1 MKCPECGE
9 EIPAGIRI
17 CPNCDYELT
26 DAEFA
31 AAGGAAAAP
40 EKPAAVAPER
50 PSVAAPSKPSA
61 AAPSKPS
68 APAPAKPAKPAAPD
82 VAMPESILA
91 HGDVSVSA
99 DHSVHNTQ
107 NNTQN
112 TTNNTQ
118 NNVANTTTNNTT
130 NNTQQTIIINVG
142 AGGQLPGG
150 LVDDATT
157 AAVNDVAAQ
166 QQPQKRQQRQQQAA
180 QQVEAEDGQKGVGS
194 ITGEGTIYIKT
205 GRRMPTWLIATIV
218 GVVLGIGVVFYLRTS
233 NKPAAE
239 GAKTETVAT
248 PKQEDAPANGQ
259 TAAKSSSAAKPAAK
273 PKPADPYADG
283 MKAYNN
289 GDYDAAVK
297 NLTKASNLSDKQ
309 KAGEAAFKLGT
320 MYENGEGVEANKQ
333 KAIEWYEKAAKLGN
347 KGAKRK
353 LM

>member
-1 MKCPECGE
+1 MKCPECNE
-9 EIPAGIRI
+9 EIPAGTRI

-31 AAGGAAAAP
+31 AAGGAAAP
-40 EKPAAVAPER
+40 DKPTVSAPER
-50 PSVAAPSKPSA
+50 PNMAAPSKPSA
-61 AAPSKPS
+61 AAPSKPNIS
-68 APAPAKPAKPAAPD
+68 APTKPGKPAAPD
-82 VAMPESILA
+82 VAMPESIMA

-112 TTNNTQ
+112 TQ
-118 NNVANTTTNNTT
+118 NNIANTTNVANNTT

-150 LVDDATT
+150 IVDDATT
-157 AAVNDVAAQ
+157 AAVNDAASKQKQPRQQHQ
-166 QQPQKRQQRQQQAA
+166 QQSAPH
-180 QQVEAEDGQKGVGS
+180 VEAEEGQKGVGS

-205 GRRMPTWLIATIV
+205 GRRMPTWLIATIA
-218 GVVLGIGVVFYLRTS
+218 GVVLGIGIVIYLRTS
-233 NKPAAE
+233 RKPVTE
-239 GAKTETVAT
+239 GAKTETVA
-248 PKQEDAPANGQ
+248 APAQNATPAGQ
-259 TAAKSSSAAKPAAK
+259 TAAKTGTASKPASK

-289 GDYDAAVK
+289 GDYDNAVK

-320 MYENGEGVEANKQ
+320 MYENGEGVDANKQ

-347 KGAKRK
+347 KNAKRK

>member
-1 MKCPECGE
+1 MKCPECNE
-9 EIPAGIRI
+9 EIPVGTRI

-31 AAGGAAAAP
+31 AAGGAPAP
-40 EKPAAVAPER
+40 AKPDKPAVSAPER
-50 PSVAAPSKPSA
+50 PSVSAPSKPSA
-61 AAPSKPS
+61 AAPG
-68 APAPAKPAKPAAPD
+68 KPAAPD
-82 VAMPESILA
+82 VAMPESIMA

-150 LVDDATT
+150 IVDDATT
-157 AAVNDVAAQ
+157 AAVNDAAAQ
-166 QQPQKRQQRQQQAA
+166 QQKQQRQQRPQQNAP
-180 QQVEAEDGQKGVGS
+180 QVEAEDGQKGVGS

-233 NKPAAE
+233 SKPAAE

-248 PKQEDAPANGQ
+248 PKQDATTAGGQ
-259 TAAKSSSAAKPAAK
+259 AAAKSTTASKPAAK

-289 GDYDAAVK
+289 GDYDGAVK

-309 KAGEAAFKLGT
+309 KAGEAAFKLGL
-320 MYENGEGVEANKQ
+320 MYETGDGVAADKQ

-347 KGAKRK
+347 KSAKRK

>member
-31 AAGGAAAAP
+31 AAGGA
-40 EKPAAVAPER
+40 
-50 PSVAAPSKPSA
+50 
-61 AAPSKPS
+61 
-68 APAPAKPAKPAAPD
+68 PAPAKPDKPAVSAPERPGVAATTKPGKPVAPD
-82 VAMPESILA
+82 VAMPESIMA
-91 HGDVSVSA
+91 HGDVSVST

-150 LVDDATT
+150 IVDDATT
-157 AAVNDVAAQ
+157 AAVNDAAAQ
-166 QQPQKRQQRQQQAA
+166 QQKQQRQQRPQQNAP
-180 QQVEAEDGQKGVGS
+180 QVEAEDGQKGVGS

-205 GRRMPTWLIATIV
+205 GRRVPTWLIATII
-218 GVVLGIGVVFYLRTS
+218 GVVLGIGIAVYLRMS
-233 NKPAAE
+233 SQPAAE
-239 GAKTETVAT
+239 DAKTETVAT
-248 PKQEDAPANGQ
+248 PKQDAAPAGGQ
-259 TAAKSSSAAKPAAK
+259 AAAKSGSTAKPAAAK

-309 KAGEAAFKLGT
+309 KAGEAAFKLGL
-320 MYENGEGVEANKQ
+320 MYETGDGVAADKQ

>member
-1 MKCPECGE
+1 MKCPECNE
-9 EIPAGIRI
+9 EIPAGTRI

-31 AAGGAAAAP
+31 AAGGASTP
-40 EKPAAVAPER
+40 EKPTVNAPER
-50 PSVAAPSKPSA
+50 PNVAVPSNPSA
-61 AAPSKPS
+61 AAPSKPTMS
-68 APAPAKPAKPAAPD
+68 APAKPGKPAAPD
-82 VAMPESILA
+82 VAMPESIMA

-150 LVDDATT
+150 IVDDATT
-157 AAVNDVAAQ
+157 AAVNDVASKQ
-166 QQPQKRQQRQQQAA
+166 KPQRQQRPQQSASPI
-180 QQVEAEDGQKGVGS
+180 EAEEGQKGVGS

-205 GRRMPTWLIATIV
+205 GRRMPTWLIATIA
-218 GVVLGIGVVFYLRTS
+218 GVVLGIGVVIYLRTGS
-233 NKPAAE
+233 TPAAD

-248 PKQEDAPANGQ
+248 PAQNGTSSGGQ
-259 TAAKSSSAAKPAAK
+259 TASKSGSASKSAAAK

-283 MKAYNN
+283 MKAYDN
-289 GDYDAAVK
+289 GDYDKAVT
-297 NLTKASNLSDKQ
+297 NLTKAANLSDKQ

-320 MYENGEGVEANKQ
+320 MYENGEGVEANKK

-347 KGAKRK
+347 KNAKRK